1 MNQTTLQKL
10 VSDLEE
16 IKSRGVTLTMGG
28 MITML
33 SNSLDSEKK
42 MIEEAWDDAYEK
54 GGRTREEKISNPVF
68 DSNHYYQKKFKSGS
82 T

>member
-16 IKSRGVTLTMGG
+16 IKSRGIDLTMDG
-28 MITML
+28 MIAML

-42 MIEEAWDDAYEK
+42 MLEEAWDDAYEK

-68 DSNHYYQKKFKSGS
+68 DANHYYQEKFKSE
-82 T
+82 

>member
-16 IKSRGVTLTMGG
+16 IKSRGIDLTMDG

-42 MIEEAWDDAYEK
+42 MLGEAWDDAYEK
-54 GGRTREEKISNPVF
+54 GGRTREEKILNPVF
-68 DSNHYYQKKFKSGS
+68 DANHYYQEKFKSE
-82 T
+82 